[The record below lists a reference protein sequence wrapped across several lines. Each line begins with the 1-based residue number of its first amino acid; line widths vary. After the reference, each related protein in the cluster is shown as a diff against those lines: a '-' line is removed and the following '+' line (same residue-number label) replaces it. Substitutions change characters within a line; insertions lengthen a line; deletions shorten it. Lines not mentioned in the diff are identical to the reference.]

1 MVEPGNIKVTGLNQ
15 AVRALRA
22 IGVPSAEIG
31 KASQEAGEIVAG
43 RARSL
48 VPVRTGALRATIKAR
63 KVARKVVVSAGN
75 NRSVPYAN
83 PIHWGWNYD
92 KVNLQAKN
100 IRPRPFFTNALRTTR
115 EQVYK
120 AFFGNME
127 KLFKKYSNKP

>member
-1 MVEPGNIKVTGLNQ
+1 MVEPSNIKVTGLNE

-31 KASQEAGEIVAG
+31 KASQEAGELVAG
-43 RARSL
+43 RSRTL
-48 VPVRTGALRATIKAR
+48 VPVKTGALRATIKAR

-92 KVNLQAKN
+92 RVNLQAKN
-100 IRPRPFFTNALRTTR
+100 IRPRPFFTNALKTTR

-120 AFFGNME
+120 TFFDSME
-127 KLFKKYSNKP
+127 KLFRQYSNRP